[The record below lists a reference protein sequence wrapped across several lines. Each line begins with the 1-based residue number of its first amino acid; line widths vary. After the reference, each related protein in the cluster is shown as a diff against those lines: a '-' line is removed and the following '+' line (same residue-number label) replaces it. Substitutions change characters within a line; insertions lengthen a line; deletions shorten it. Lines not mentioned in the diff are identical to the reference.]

1 MTRVLIALA
10 LWSYSLPL
18 FAADSAEDI
27 EFFEAKIRPVLVEH
41 CYECHSS
48 KSPKLKGGLRVDQRD
63 VFRRGGESG
72 VAFEPGKPEGSLLI
86 KALQHEDLQMP
97 PKGKLPQLVIDNFID
112 WIRRGAPDPRK
123 DDLATKPL
131 ALNWTETLQQRRAWW
146 AFNWQPTANEA
157 PQTVSSLSKRIDDRI
172 NFQLATQGIPSA
184 PPADRRTLA
193 RRLSFALLGLPPS
206 ADEVAMFERD
216 ESPQAFERFTD
227 RLLGSP
233 HFGERWARH
242 WMDVV
247 RYCET
252 HGSEFDNHIPFAW
265 RYRDYLIRAFNDDLP
280 FDQFTREHIA
290 GDLLAQPR
298 WRDGINESL
307 QALPFWRFVEFYQTP
322 VDVKREE
329 GIVRDS
335 EIDGLT
341 KAFQGLTVS
350 CARCHDHKFDPISQH
365 DYYALYG
372 IFASSRI
379 AVRMLDDPRRF
390 QDKLDELTSLK
401 PTLRKAAAE
410 EWSQALLAWPA
421 QFAAA
426 SELLR
431 TAQKSDPKP
440 KADEKSPPHDHG
452 TQPPVVQAILKASE
466 EKTKNW
472 LTVWLPLFKL
482 PASETTEF
490 ARLWSE
496 MTHKQLDEQARAARI
511 PAGGVVVADFAPGP
525 HTHGTPFNW
534 RVDGIGLPTAPLT
547 QAGDFSVWP
556 SGPAALRALHERG
569 VHSEGLSDRC
579 GGSLRSPPFTL
590 THDTLS
596 VLARGDGNSRLRLV
610 IENHQGDHL
619 LFSSINPN
627 LTGATSLRWYRLPI
641 RSQWRGAQ
649 AHVEVLTRD
658 DKPNLTQLKDA
669 SVLEKSD
676 GRSAFGIAKVL
687 LHNNNAGPTDMPVVP
702 EDILVTECRTSA
714 ELIDRLTQ
722 RTATAL
728 ARWRDEQ
735 TTDADARWLNALL
748 EAGLLNNAPS
758 NNSPLHAALTRYRQ
772 IENQL
777 PIAQRVC
784 GLADDGIGT
793 DAAFF
798 PRGDHRRPGELVP
811 RRYLE
816 VLGSQAE
823 DYRGGPSGRLKLAE
837 EIASPTNPLTA
848 RVYVNRVWHWLFGRG
863 LVATVDNFGKLG
875 EQPTHPELLDDL
887 ARSFVAQSW
896 STKKLIRAIVL
907 SETWQ
912 RAATVSV
919 IAQERDP
926 DNLFWSHAAITRL
939 DAESLRDAMLV
950 IAGNFNSQQFGPS
963 IPVFHRQ
970 VVDPDKQPP
979 SGPIDAG
986 GRRSLYLEV
995 RRNFLSDFLVTFDF
1009 PKPVAPAGRR
1019 SETNVPA
1026 QNLTLMNDPFV
1037 KHQAEVWA
1045 KRLIAA
1051 EPDPAR
1057 RGERLYQTAFNRLP
1071 TPSEQSRLAAF
1082 ISEPKNSADEL
1093 AAWTDAAHAVFN
1105 SKELLYLK

>member
-1 MTRVLIALA
+1 MNRVLIVLT
-10 LWSYSLPL
+10 LWTGSLPL
-18 FAADSAEDI
+18 LAADSAEDI
-27 EFFEAKIRPVLVEH
+27 EFFETKIRPVLVEH
-41 CYECHSS
+41 CYECHSA

-63 VFRRGGESG
+63 VFRQGGESG
-72 VAFEPGKPEGSLLI
+72 VAFEPGKPDGSLLI
-86 KALQHEDLQMP
+86 KALRHEDLQMP
-97 PKGKLPQLVIDNFID
+97 PKGKLPESVINNFID

-123 DDLATKPL
+123 DNVTTKPL
-131 ALNWTETLQQRRAWW
+131 TSNWNETLQQRRAWW
-146 AFNWQPTANEA
+146 AFNWQSAAHGLPS
-157 PQTVSSLSKRIDDRI
+157 TVTSLSQRIDDRI
-172 NFQLATQGIPSA
+172 HSKLATHGLPSA

-206 ADEVAMFERD
+206 ADEVAAFEHD
-216 ESPQAFERFTD
+216 KSPQAVELFVD
-227 RLLGSP
+227 RLLASP

-265 RYRDYLIRAFNDDLP
+265 RYRDYLIRAFNEDLP

-298 WRDGINESL
+298 WRDGINESM

-329 GIVRDS
+329 GIVRDT

-379 AVRMLDDPRRF
+379 AVRMLDDPLRF
-390 QDKLDELTSLK
+390 QDKLDELARLK
-401 PTLRKAAAE
+401 PTLRQAAAAE
-410 EWSQALLAWPA
+410 WSRALPTWPN

-426 SELLR
+426 SNLLR
-431 TAQKSDPKP
+431 NLPQTNSKPKP
-440 KADEKSPPHDHG
+440 DDNSPPQDNGTQSPIARAVLKAADEKS
-452 TQPPVVQAILKASE
+452 
-466 EKTKNW
+466 KNW
-472 LTVWLPLFKL
+472 LTAWLPLLKL

-490 ARLWSE
+490 ARLWSAI
-496 MTHKQLDEQARAARI
+496 THQQRDEHARAARN
-511 PAGGVVVADFAPGP
+511 PDGGVVIADFAPLNN
-525 HTHGTPFNW
+525 TLATPFDW
-534 RVDGIGLPTAPLT
+534 RVDGLGLPTAPLT
-547 QAGDFSVWP
+547 KAGDFSVWP
-556 SGPAALRALHERG
+556 SGPAALRAVHERG

-590 THDTLS
+590 THGAVS

-619 LFSSINPN
+619 LFSSVNPN
-627 LTGATSLRWYRLPI
+627 LTGTTSLRWYRLPL
-641 RSQWRGAQ
+641 RSQWRGAR
-649 AHVEVLTRD
+649 AHVEILTRD

-676 GRSAFGIAKVL
+676 GRSAFGIAKVH
-687 LHNNNAGPTDMPVVP
+687 LHNNNASPTDTPVVP
-702 EDILVTECRTSA
+702 ADLLATECRTSA
-714 ELIDRLTQ
+714 DLIERLTQ

-735 TTDADARWLNALL
+735 ATDTDARWLNALL
-748 EAGLLNNAPS
+748 EVGLLDNTPS
-758 NNSPLHAALTRYRQ
+758 NDSPLQAALAEYRQ

-777 PIAQRVC
+777 PIAQRIC
-784 GLADDGIGT
+784 GLSDDGVGT

-816 VLGSQAE
+816 VLGSQA
-823 DYRGGPSGRLKLAE
+823 DAYRGVLSGRLKLAD

-848 RVYVNRVWHWLFGRG
+848 RVYVNRVWHWLSGRG

-875 EQPTHPELLDDL
+875 EPPTHPELLDDL
-887 ARSFVAQSW
+887 ARSFVAQGW

-907 SETWQ
+907 SKTWQ
-912 RAATVSV
+912 QASAVSA

-926 DNLFWSHAAITRL
+926 DNLLWSHAAVRRL
-939 DAESLRDAMLV
+939 DAESLRDSMLV
-950 IAGNFNSQQFGPS
+950 IAGNFNPQQLGPS

-1051 EPDPAR
+1051 ESDTAQ
-1057 RGERLYQTAFNRLP
+1057 RGERLYQTAFNRRP
-1071 TPSEQSRLAAF
+1071 TASEQSRLAAF
-1082 ISEPKNSADEL
+1082 IGQPRHSADEL
-1093 AAWTDAAHAVFN
+1093 AAWTDAAHAIFN
-1105 SKELLYLK
+1105 SKELLYLR